1 MSPVHNLGLQV
12 SVETSS
18 GKTRLRLRFAS
29 RRSQTATDDSRA
41 PRRVLPLQAG
51 ASTPRRRAWWDGTAR
66 GRSSPSWWRS
76 SKSAKCAFA
85 RPAPPVGSAGS
96 RIATGP
102 RSRRTDPEAWP
113 RQVSDR
119 AFFLYD
125 PRYFRSG
132 PSVQRPLQ
140 SKSEAVLKSRKYKS

>member
-18 GKTRLRLRFAS
+18 GKTRLRSLRIS
-29 RRSQTATDDSRA
+29 NDLRRRRTVHE
-41 PRRVLPLQAG
+41 RRVLPLQAR
-51 ASTPRRRAWWDGTAR
+51 ASTPRRRGWWDGTER

-85 RPAPPVGSAGS
+85 RPAPPAGSAGS

-113 RQVSDR
+113 RQVSDK

-125 PRYFRSG
+125 LWYFRSD

-140 SKSEAVLKSRKYKS
+140 SKSSAVLKSRKYTS

>member
-1 MSPVHNLGLQV
+1 MHNLGLQV

-18 GKTRLRLRFAS
+18 GKTAFTFTLRISPISDGDGRFTSA
-29 RRSQTATDDSRA
+29 A
-41 PRRVLPLQAG
+41 RVLPLQAG
-51 ASTPRRRAWWDGTAR
+51 ASTPRRRAWWDGTER

-125 PRYFRSG
+125 PRYFRSD

-140 SKSEAVLKSRKYKS
+140 SKSEVVLKSRKYKS